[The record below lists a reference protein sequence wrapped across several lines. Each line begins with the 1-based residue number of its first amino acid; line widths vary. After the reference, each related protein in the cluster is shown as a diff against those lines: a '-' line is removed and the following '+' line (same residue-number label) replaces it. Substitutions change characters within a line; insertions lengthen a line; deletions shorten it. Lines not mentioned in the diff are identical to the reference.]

1 MAKSLFGGHPLSCKS
16 HFFGDTALLFLTVPL
31 GTLFKKTPCLTKK
44 LPLFAIKS
52 GLQTSSKALAP
63 FFTLLSVISVLVS
76 CKPETAP
83 ETATGFDPIP
93 YVNPNIGTAH
103 SRWFFYTP
111 AARPFGMAKLGPT
124 TDAHYGNKSG
134 WEAVG
139 YDERHTSIEGFSH
152 AREFQVGG
160 IITMPTTGEL
170 VTVPGELDKPDSGYR
185 SRFDKGEELAQPG
198 YYKVRLKDYDITA
211 ELTATP
217 RVGFHRYAFPA
228 HAQCNILFDIGN
240 VQGESGPILDASV
253 KVLNNREVEGMV
265 VTAPY
270 YVGHNHSVEDTRLPV
285 YFYAQLSR
293 PADAVGTFRRDS
305 IFAGQPQA
313 SGVGAGAY
321 FTFRS
326 DEAESVELKV
336 AISFTSTENAR
347 LNFEAEAP
355 GKDFDAVKAEAQEE
369 WKKELGKILV
379 EGGREADRVKFYTGL
394 YHALLGRGRYDDV
407 NGAYPRNDG
416 STGQLPLDGQG
427 RPLYDI
433 YNTDAIWGGYWNLT
447 QLWALAWPDYYNDF
461 VQTHLRVYQDAGWL
475 GDGLANSKYVSGVGT
490 NFVGLVIAAAYNC
503 GIRNY
508 DVNLAYEAALKNEL
522 EWRNRPPGAGK
533 LDMRGFVEKGF
544 VPFVDTW
551 EAGEAGDKFCVSR
564 SLEYAFGAYA
574 VAQMA
579 GQLGKADDY
588 KRLMDMAGYWQA
600 SYDATTGFVRPRYA
614 DGTFVENFDPF
625 EAWRG
630 FQEGNAW
637 QYTFYVPHDPES
649 LVALM
654 GAEEFNNRLDSVFT
668 QAQETAFGGGKEVNA
683 FAGVASI
690 YNHGNQPSL
699 HISWLFNHSGKPWLT
714 QKWTRAICDEFY
726 GTDGI
731 HGYGYGQD
739 EDQGQ
744 LGAWYVMAAIGLFD
758 VKGLSDKTPQMQIGS
773 PIFGRITIALN
784 PEYAGGESFV
794 IETHNNSPEN
804 VYVQS
809 ATFNGKPLE
818 EARIN
823 YADIVKGGRLVL
835 EMGPAPAQHWGSLL
849 PPQ

>member
-1 MAKSLFGGHPLSCKS
+1 MNHKLDRVLF
-16 HFFGDTALLFLTVPL
+16 FLFLA
-31 GTLFKKTPCLTKK
+31 F
-44 LPLFAIKS
+44 
-52 GLQTSSKALAP
+52 
-63 FFTLLSVISVLVS
+63 LLSS
-76 CKPETAP
+76 CTPAAAP
-83 ETATGFDPIP
+83 EGEAQFDPTP

-111 AARPFGMAKLGPT
+111 AAVPFGMAKLGPT

-160 IITMPTTGEL
+160 IITMPTTGKL
-170 VTVPGELDKPDSGYR
+170 VTVPGELDDPDSGYR
-185 SRFDKGEELAQPG
+185 SRFDKSEEQAQPG

-211 ELTATP
+211 ELTATT

-228 HAQCNILFDIGN
+228 NSSCNILFDIGN

-253 KVLNNREVEGMV
+253 KVLNDREVEGMV
-265 VTAPY
+265 LTAPY
-270 YVGHNHSVEDTRLPV
+270 YIGHNHSPEDTRLPI
-285 YFYAQLSR
+285 YFYAQLGR
-293 PADAVGTFRRDS
+293 PADASGTFRKDS
-305 IFAGQPQA
+305 IFTGRPEV

-321 FTFRS
+321 FTFQTTGP
-326 DEAESVELKV
+326 ESVELKV
-336 AISFTSTENAR
+336 AISYTSVENAR
-347 LNFEAEAP
+347 RNFEAEAA
-355 GKDFDAVKAEAQEE
+355 GKDFGAVKAETQEL
-369 WKKELGKILV
+369 WKKELGKIQV

-394 YHALLGRGRYDDV
+394 YHALLGRGAYNDV

-416 STGQLPLDGQG
+416 SVGQLPLDEQG
-427 RPLYDI
+427 RPVHNV
-433 YNTDAIWGGYWNLT
+433 YNTDAVWGAYWNLT
-447 QLWALAWPDYYNDF
+447 QLWALAWPEYYNDF

-508 DVNLAYEAALKNEL
+508 DVELAWEAALKNEL
-522 EWRNRPPGAGK
+522 EWRNRAPGAGK

-551 EAGEAGDKFCVSR
+551 TAGEAGDKFCVSR

-574 VAQMA
+574 VAQFA
-579 GQLGKADDY
+579 QQLGKEADY
-588 KRLMDMAGYWQA
+588 KRLMDMAGYWRV
-600 SYDATTGFVRPRYA
+600 SYDTTTGFVRPRYA
-614 DGTFVENFDPF
+614 DGRFLENFNPF

-637 QYTFYVPHDPES
+637 QYTFYVPHEPEG

-654 GAEEFNNRLDSVFT
+654 GEEEFNKRLDSVFT
-668 QAQETAFGGGKEVNA
+668 QAQKTAFGGGKEVNA
-683 FAGVASI
+683 FAGVESI

-699 HISWLFNHSGKPWLT
+699 HISWLFNHSGKPWLS

-744 LGAWYVMAAIGLFD
+744 LGAWYVMAAMGLFD
-758 VKGLSDKTPQMQIGS
+758 VKGLSEAEPRMQIGS
-773 PIFGRITIALN
+773 PIFDRIAIQLN
-784 PEYAGGESFV
+784 PVYAEGKTFV
-794 IETHNNSPEN
+794 IETRNNSPEN

-809 ATFNGKPLE
+809 AAFNGEALN
-818 EARIN
+818 EARLR
-823 YADIVKGGRLVL
+823 YADIVKGGKLVL
-835 EMGPAPAQHWGSLL
+835 DMGPKPNEAWGRLR
-849 PPQ
+849 